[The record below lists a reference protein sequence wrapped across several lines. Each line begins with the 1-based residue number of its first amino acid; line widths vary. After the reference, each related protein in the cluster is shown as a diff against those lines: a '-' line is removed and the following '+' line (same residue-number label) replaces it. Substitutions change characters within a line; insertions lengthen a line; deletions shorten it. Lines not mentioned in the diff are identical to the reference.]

1 MTGVDETTRSAR
13 SVIGRAAAAVRRWR
27 LAALVVAAAGLAGCA
42 VAGSQ
47 FLDDNH
53 GVGCRSASLGSYAL
67 PRSVLQIA
75 VVETTVGGVKQRI
88 LDGPNVRAVADPR
101 HVYCLDYLASPTS
114 DDIVDVKKTNDGL
127 LTLVATDIID
137 KSREIAVT
145 LTRAA
150 FTLATGLRTQTLG
163 SDATRSVRFRYEVD
177 PFDHAD
183 MAAMNERLSSL
194 GFCLI
199 NPGWSFDPDR
209 AGIDAY
215 CDAPEKT
222 VRHALPKWVAAQ
234 RRQGADGRGALLPT
248 TPLAPKVSDA
258 RMLSGILY
266 RPRLDHTLLVLEKRA
281 HRSWDL
287 TRRQPLLLENV
298 SPILSV
304 GVSRAFFSD
313 RITILRFDNG
323 VLGNVCIYKGS
334 ELEAAATVPFLVASA
349 LVALP
354 ATLIQVKINTAQ
366 DRERLAELETYLAE
380 LQTEMIAALAEDRE
394 PRLGSAPSTGSTGTL
409 PAVFADAKFNEILK
423 AAKLDGERK
432 TAREKWRKQAFFSD
446 KATDYYG
453 CPAAL
458 TGPSVDP
465 VAGFSNPK

>member
-1 MTGVDETTRSAR
+1 MRGTETTWSAR
-13 SVIGRAAAAVRRWR
+13 LTRDGCAAPARRWR
-27 LAALVVAAAGLAGCA
+27 LAALLVAAAAALSGCA

-47 FLDDNH
+47 FLDETH
-53 GVGCRSASLGSYAL
+53 AVACRSASLGSYAL

-75 VVETTVGGVKQRI
+75 VVETTDGGGKKRI

-114 DDIVDVKKTNDGL
+114 DDIVDVKKTNGGL

-137 KSREIAVT
+137 RSREIAVT

-150 FTLATGLRTQTLG
+150 FTLATGLRSQTLG
-163 SDATRSVRFRYEVD
+163 SDTTRSVPFRYEVD

-215 CDAPEKT
+215 CDGPEKT
-222 VRHALPKWVAAQ
+222 VRHAPPKWVAAQ
-234 RRQGADGRGALLPT
+234 RRQGAGRRGTLLPT
-248 TPLAPKVSDA
+248 TPLAPKVTDT
-258 RMLSGILY
+258 RLLSGVLY

-281 HRSWDL
+281 HRRWEL
-287 TRRQPLLLENV
+287 TRRERLLLENV

-366 DRERLAELETYLAE
+366 DRERLAELETYLAD

-394 PRLGSAPSTGSTGTL
+394 PRLGSAPTTGSASAL
-409 PAVFADAKFNEILK
+409 PAAVADAKFNEILK

-458 TGPSVDP
+458 AGPSVDP

>member
-1 MTGVDETTRSAR
+1 MTGCDRTTWSAR
-13 SVIGRAAAAVRRWR
+13 SATGRAATAGHRWR
-27 LAALVVAAAGLAGCA
+27 LAALMAAAAGLAGCA

-47 FLDDNH
+47 FVDATQA
-53 GVGCRSASLGSYAL
+53 VGCRSASLGSYAL

-75 VVETTVGGVKQRI
+75 VVETVVGGVKQRI
-88 LDGPNVRAVADPR
+88 LDGPNVRAVADAR

-114 DDIVDVKKTNDGL
+114 DDIVDVKKTNEGL

-163 SDATRSVRFRYEVD
+163 SDGTRSVRFRYEVD

-183 MAAMNERLSSL
+183 MAAMNGRLSSL

-215 CDAPEKT
+215 CDGPEKT
-222 VRHALPKWVAAQ
+222 ARHAPPKWVAAQ
-234 RRQGADGRGALLPT
+234 RRQGADGRGAILPT
-248 TPLAPKVSDA
+248 TPLAPKVTDTKL
-258 RMLSGILY
+258 LSGILY
-266 RPRLDHTLLVLEKRA
+266 RPRLKHTLLVFEKRP
-281 HRSWDL
+281 HRSWEM
-287 TRRQPLLLENV
+287 TGRKPLLLENV

-334 ELEAAATVPFLVASA
+334 ELEAAATVPFVVASA

-354 ATLIQVKINTAQ
+354 ATLIQVKINTVE
-366 DRERLAELETYLAE
+366 DRERLARLEAHLAH
-380 LQTEMIAALAEDRE
+380 LQSEMIAALAEDRE
-394 PRLGSAPSTGSTGTL
+394 PRLSSAPSLGAHEEL
-409 PAVFADAKFNEILK
+409 PATVADAKFNEILK

-458 TGPSVDP
+458 AGPSVVP